1 MYIIRKHFKD
11 GLENFAFVFCLGTY
25 FAFVDQSFFPFQR
38 RREAERVK
46 VLVFFLCECQQQRQW
61 VPILQKSSKLIMHGE
76 WFRGFISFLAKIP
89 LIGML
94 SALHQFIKSIFK
106 RGTSLNLRFFSSHHP
121 KSRRRGARM
130 YMLFPLGGG
139 SSERLLR
146 TGGLTCMPL
155 PNSFD
160 TRSIAKGT
168 RMEASMPKNPPYCA
182 GPPPR
187 TTRFATR

>member
-46 VLVFFLCECQQQRQW
+46 VLVFFLCESQQQTQW
-61 VPILQKSSKLIMHGE
+61 VPILQKSSKLIMHDE

-106 RGTSLNLRFFSSHHP
+106 RGTSLNFRFFFKSSCQEP
-121 KSRRRGARM
+121 KKSGALVHM
-130 YMLFPLGGG
+130 PFPLSGG
-139 SSERLLR
+139 SSERRLR
-146 TGGLTCMPL
+146 TGGLTW
-155 PNSFD
+155 
-160 TRSIAKGT
+160 SIAKGT
-168 RMEASMPKNPPYCA
+168 PMEASMPRNPPYCA
-182 GPPPR
+182 GPPTR
-187 TTRFATR
+187 TIRFATR